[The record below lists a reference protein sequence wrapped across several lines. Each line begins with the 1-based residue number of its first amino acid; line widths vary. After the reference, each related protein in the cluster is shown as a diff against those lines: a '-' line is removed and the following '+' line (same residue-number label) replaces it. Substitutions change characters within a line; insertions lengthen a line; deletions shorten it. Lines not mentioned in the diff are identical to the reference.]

1 MLKTEPFICLGNGLL
16 AIGGYVGVGIS
27 LSNIEYISIEKQ
39 HSCKPMDLPYE
50 VYSHASVYV
59 PFLSGVVTCGGRH
72 ESDRFAKCIIQTK
85 HSSSIEFA
93 MMNTKRSFFTMV
105 TNGIEIFSLGGYPS
119 LNTTERIDV
128 TNENRSWVQQEMPFS
143 VASHCAVIVDSRIIL
158 SGGLNENNEV
168 N

>member
-1 MLKTEPFICLGNGLL
+1 
-16 AIGGYVGVGIS
+16 
-27 LSNIEYISIEKQ
+27 
-39 HSCKPMDLPYE
+39 MDLPYE

-105 TNGIEIFSLGGYPS
+105 TNGIEIFSLGGYPDG
-119 LNTTERIDV
+119 LNTMERINV

-143 VASHCAVIVDSRIIL
+143 VKYHCAVIVDSRIIL
-158 SGGLNENNEV
+158 TGGWDENDEV
-168 N
+168 S